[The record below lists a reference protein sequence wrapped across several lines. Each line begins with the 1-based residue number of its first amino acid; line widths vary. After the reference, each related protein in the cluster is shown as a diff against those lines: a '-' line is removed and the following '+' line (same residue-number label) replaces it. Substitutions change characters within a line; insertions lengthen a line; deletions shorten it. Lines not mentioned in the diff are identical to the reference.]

1 MNIHRI
7 TYNPKTKSGSIY
19 FIGCNFR
26 CLCCYWK
33 EIYGQV
39 NFKKLKLLN
48 IDEVLKL
55 LKDASPK
62 SVSILS
68 GDPKPNPEFNR
79 LSKVLKDEFN
89 CAVRL
94 LTNGYILPDLEGVTH
109 VSMSIKAVNDELHKS
124 YTGKSNKA
132 CLEHFKL
139 IHDKGIELSASS
151 VYIPGLLEKEE
162 IESIAKFIAS
172 IDDAIPFRV
181 IGYMQ
186 VKGFDY
192 KVPDK
197 DEVESVAS
205 LARKYLKN
213 VVASRSSG
221 EDYSGVIDLFTNDLR
236 K

>member
-79 LSKVLKDEFN
+79 LPKVLKDEFN

-172 IDDAIPFRV
+172 IDDTIPFRV

-213 VVASRSSG
+213 VVPSRSSG
-221 EDYSGVIDLFTNDLR
+221 EDYTGVVDLFTNNLR